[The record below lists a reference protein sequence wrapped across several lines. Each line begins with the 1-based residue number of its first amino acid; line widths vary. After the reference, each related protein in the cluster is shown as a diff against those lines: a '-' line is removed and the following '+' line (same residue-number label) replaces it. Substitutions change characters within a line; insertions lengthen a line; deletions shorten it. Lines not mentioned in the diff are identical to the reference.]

1 MDLQKLK
8 AIDGK
13 DTTYNDVKTPGLRVR
28 ISPRTGRKVFAYEY
42 RPPGAKNATKRLLEG
57 IETLKEARAR
67 VHELKAE
74 INKGADP
81 LAPPPPKITIRYIA
95 DQYRTIKKPSAEDW
109 RCLETRILPA
119 FGEHCALSLKT
130 HQVSAWHS
138 KITKVVKS
146 KTADG
151 QIKKEEV
158 PAPHTADR
166 ALDIFKAMMNWAERQ
181 ELKPRHTNP
190 CTYVDRNFSQYDTER
205 EYEWEDDELVRFA
218 EVLNRYEQLAMQAHS
233 DARYMVALRRADGT
247 VKEHLPGAW
256 SVLAIRFLLVTG
268 VRKREALE
276 LKWDQIKE
284 DRQVI
289 EWVRNSR
296 RKETKA
302 IGGGQRVMVRMI
314 TEPLNVILQK
324 LRSIRVVGNPYVFVG
339 EDRRGHLKEI
349 TRVWYRI
356 RDEAK
361 LAKPNGDRPRLHDLR
376 HFYGQ
381 MSAEAGLH
389 EKQIMALIGHST
401 TRMSARYSKYGRDA
415 RSLMAETVAT
425 RIVQKLPG

>member
-1 MDLQKLK
+1 MPAARTFSTELDLQKLK

-181 ELKPRHTNP
+181 ELKPPTRYQADVVWFGDLRDGKTQRP
-190 CTYVDRNFSQYDTER
+190 PRSASTCWRTRIMP
-205 EYEWEDDELVRFA
+205 EY
-218 EVLNRYEQLAMQAHS
+218 
-233 DARYMVALRRADGT
+233 
-247 VKEHLPGAW
+247 
-256 SVLAIRFLLVTG
+256 
-268 VRKREALE
+268 
-276 LKWDQIKE
+276 
-284 DRQVI
+284 
-289 EWVRNSR
+289 
-296 RKETKA
+296 
-302 IGGGQRVMVRMI
+302 
-314 TEPLNVILQK
+314 
-324 LRSIRVVGNPYVFVG
+324 
-339 EDRRGHLKEI
+339 RRGSCI
-349 TRVWYRI
+349 RAASVRRI
-356 RDEAK
+356 RRLGSVGAPTHRRVAAK
-361 LAKPNGDRPRLHDLR
+361 KS
-376 HFYGQ
+376 
-381 MSAEAGLH
+381 SA
-389 EKQIMALIGHST
+389 AL
-401 TRMSARYSKYGRDA
+401 
-415 RSLMAETVAT
+415 
-425 RIVQKLPG
+425 